1 MRIGVPKE
9 TAAGEHRVALVPEV
23 VSKLKAKGLEVV
35 VQDGAGADA
44 LLPDAAYVEAGARM
58 TSEASEVWGSDV
70 VVTIAPPDPERIRG
84 LGSGSILIG
93 FLAPLTSPQTTRAL
107 ADAKATAFAME
118 AIPRIS
124 RAQSMDALSSQ
135 SNVAGYKAA
144 VLAADTMGRFYPML
158 MTAAGTIPPA
168 KVLVLGVGVAGLQ
181 ALATA
186 KRLGARTTGYD
197 VRPEVAEQ
205 VQSLGAQWLDLGL
218 EASGEGGY
226 ARELTEEERAR
237 QQQALTDAIK
247 GFDVVITTA
256 LVPGR
261 PAPRLVTAEA
271 VEGMKPGSVI
281 VDLAGEAGGN
291 CELTVPGETVVRHD
305 VKILS
310 PLNLP
315 AGMAEHSSQL
325 FARNVLA
332 LLELFVG
339 EDGALAL
346 NFDDE
351 IVDGACIVRDGE
363 IVNAGAKAAVEAAP

>member
-9 TAAGEHRVALVPEV
+9 TAAGERRVALVPEV
-23 VSKLKAKGLEVV
+23 VSKLEAKSLGVV
-35 VQDGAGADA
+35 VQNGAGADA
-44 LLPDAAYVEAGARM
+44 LLPDAAFAAAGAQLTRD
-58 TSEASEVWGSDV
+58 SAEVWGCDV
-70 VVTIAPPDPERIRG
+70 VVKIAPPDLQEIRG
-84 LGSGSILIG
+84 LGSESILIG
-93 FLAPLTSPQTTRAL
+93 FLAPLSSPETTRAL
-107 ADAKATAFAME
+107 AGAGATAFAME

-144 VLAADTMGRFYPML
+144 LLGAEQIGRFYPML

-205 VQSLGAQWLDLGL
+205 VQSLGAQWLELGL

-226 ARELTEEERAR
+226 ARELTEDERAR
-237 QQQALTDAIK
+237 QQDALTEAIK

-261 PAPRLVTAEA
+261 PAPKLVTAEA

-281 VDLAGEAGGN
+281 VDLAGETGGN
-291 CELTVPGETVVRHD
+291 CELTEPGQTVVRHD
-305 VKILS
+305 VKIVS

-315 AGMAEHSSQL
+315 ASMPEHSSEL

-332 LLELFVG
+332 LLELLIG
-339 EDGALAL
+339 EDGALHL
-346 NFDDE
+346 DFDDE
-351 IVDGACIVRDGE
+351 IVRGACIVRDGE
-363 IVNAGAKAAVEAAP
+363 IVNPGAKAAVEAAP

>member
-9 TAAGEHRVALVPEV
+9 TAAGERRVALVPEV
-23 VSKLKAKGLEVV
+23 VRKLSGAGHEVV
-35 VQDGAGADA
+35 VEAGAGEHA
-44 LLPDAAYVEAGARM
+44 LLPDALYTDAGATIGDPYGADVLVRVAVP
-58 TSEASEVWGSDV
+58 SDEEVSKLHDGQV
-70 VVTIAPPDPERIRG
+70 
-84 LGSGSILIG
+84 LIG
-93 FLAPLTSPQTTRAL
+93 FLAPLTKPELKDKLRSAGVQAL
-107 ADAKATAFAME
+107 AME
-118 AIPRIS
+118 SIPRIS

-135 SNVAGYKAA
+135 ANVGGYKAA
-144 VLAADTMGRFYPML
+144 LLGAEHSTRFYPML

-218 EASGEGGY
+218 EAAGEGGY

-261 PAPRLVTAEA
+261 PAPELVTAEA

-291 CELTVPGETVVRHD
+291 CALSEPGETVVRHD
-305 VKILS
+305 VKILA

-315 AGMAEHSSQL
+315 ASMPEHASAL

-332 LLELFVG
+332 LLELLVG
-339 EDGALAL
+339 EDGRLTL
-346 NFDDE
+346 DFEDE
-351 IVDGACIVRDGE
+351 IVKGACIVRAGE
-363 IVNAGAKAAVEAAP
+363 IVHDGARASVEAAA